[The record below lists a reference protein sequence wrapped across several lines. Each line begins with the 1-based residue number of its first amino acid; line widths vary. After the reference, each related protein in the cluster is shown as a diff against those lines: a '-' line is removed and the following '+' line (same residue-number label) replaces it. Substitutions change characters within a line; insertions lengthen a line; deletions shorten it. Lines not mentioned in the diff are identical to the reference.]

1 MNLQPFSESI
11 STAETFGYKE
21 QRPRGTTPGMTV
33 SPTQKETSRLRRM
46 KLPEPS
52 AVLRRRLLSKPIQNA
67 LGVLETVKDNRLTFM
82 YPTTTDPIVITKNL
96 FRKSQRVIVENI
108 KYIDPEDLKGTK
120 ELLKIRYPVER
131 ITVAT
136 AKPLAEKAAKKALEK
151 EGAKVTAKT
160 LAKYARKFIPII
172 RIVGYIAFAAWL
184 TKYWK
189 KGKTFSEGE
198 YYHKDIGWY

>member
-46 KLPEPS
+46 KLPETPS
-52 AVLRRRLLSKPIQNA
+52 VLRRRLLSKPIQNA
-67 LGVLETVKDNRLTFM
+67 LGVLETIKDNRLTFM
-82 YPTTTDPIVITKNL
+82 YPATTDPIVITKDL
-96 FRKSQRVIVENI
+96 FRKAQKKIVENI
-108 KYIDPEDLKGTK
+108 KYIDPEDLKSTK
-120 ELLKIRYPVER
+120 ELLRIRYPVER
-131 ITVAT
+131 MTVTA
-136 AKPLAEKAAKKALEK
+136 AKPLAEKAAQKALEK
-151 EGAKVTAKT
+151 EGTKVTAKT

-184 TKYWK
+184 ANYWK
-189 KGKTFSEGE
+189 KGKDFGE